1 MMTGATRTSEY
12 DRYADEYAAYVATRE
27 QDGPEHD
34 QFGILPHM
42 LGLLGDVAGQD
53 VLDAGCGEGYLARIL
68 AGRGARVTGI
78 DLSPRLVELAGT
90 KAACGAITYRVG
102 DLSVAHPELAGRF
115 EAVASYFVLNDV
127 EDHRGF
133 ARTVADALKPGG
145 RAVLGFNNPYDY
157 VTRKGH
163 GAAYFA
169 TGVAY
174 PCGLSSVGVPVSF
187 YHRTLPE
194 YLDAFLDAGLRLT
207 KIVDVDHPGIAA
219 RRARGEEL
227 PPGEQLP
234 RFMVLAFAKP

>member
-1 MMTGATRTSEY
+1 MMTGTTRTSEY

-78 DLSPRLVELAGT
+78 DLSPRLVGLAGT

-102 DLSVAHPELAGRF
+102 DLSAAHPEFAGRF

-163 GAAYFA
+163 GTAYFA

-234 RFMVLAFAKP
+234 RFRC

>member
-1 MMTGATRTSEY
+1 
-12 DRYADEYAAYVATRE
+12 VATRE

-78 DLSPRLVELAGT
+78 DLSPRLVGLAGT

-102 DLSVAHPELAGRF
+102 DLSAAHPEFAGRF

-163 GAAYFA
+163 GTAYFA